1 MIVIIRYGQQKQIYT
16 VKSKQQKINLLNQLS
31 HSHLT
36 YLMLTIIQ
44 DTETGYTFLLG
55 LGAVMGV
62 NKNHTNPDKLIHYY
76 IVSTKSTV
84 ATLS

>member
-1 MIVIIRYGQQKQIYT
+1 MIVIIRYGQQKQIYI

-36 YLMLTIIQ
+36 LNIIQ